1 MANVAE
7 PLPKTSSQTSSQT
20 QHQTPSQTQIKP
32 NSNPS
37 QLLETMKRRELAQQY
52 FPHLTPKAAV
62 RKLTMWINGCKE
74 LKAELCTRRDIA
86 RIQDF
91 TVREVKLIKQ
101 YLDDP

>member
-1 MANVAE
+1 
-7 PLPKTSSQTSSQT
+7 
-20 QHQTPSQTQIKP
+20 
-32 NSNPS
+32 
-37 QLLETMKRRELAQQY
+37 MKRRDLAQQS
-52 FPHLTPKAAV
+52 FPHLKPKAAV

-74 LKAELCTRRDIA
+74 LKAELCKRRDIA

>member
-1 MANVAE
+1 MPPLQGLGNPIE
-7 PLPKTSSQTSSQT
+7 P
-20 QHQTPSQTQIKP
+20 H
-32 NSNPS
+32 SNPNQTFSTLS

-62 RKLTMWINGCKE
+62 RKLTMWIDGCKE
-74 LKAELCTRRDIA
+74 LKAELDKRRDIA

-101 YLDDP
+101 YLDEP

>member
-1 MANVAE
+1 MLYEVYGKCGRA
-7 PLPKTSSQTSSQT
+7 
-20 QHQTPSQTQIKP
+20 TPSNFQYFNLSIFQFFK
-32 NSNPS
+32 
-37 QLLETMKRRELAQQY
+37 TMKRRDLALQY

-74 LKAELCTRRDIA
+74 LKAELCKRRDIA

>member
-1 MANVAE
+1 MICRPYRAWETPSN
-7 PLPKTSSQTSSQT
+7 PI
-20 QHQTPSQTQIKP
+20 QTPLKP
-32 NSNPS
+32 NSTLS
-37 QLLETMKRRELAQQY
+37 QLLEIMKRRDLALQY

-74 LKAELCTRRDIA
+74 LKAELDKRRDIA

-101 YLDDP
+101 YLDEP